1 MQTFYDSC
9 LFILYQQSEKVNQTK
24 NATLILS
31 IRKRETVTVSLF
43 RRIEISSILYGAPYG
58 VKRDA
63 GYGDGKI
70 VFKYA
75 AFSVLSCLI
84 SSIVGLLVGIFLLP
98 HAIFPAFSSE
108 LFMPALASTL
118 HPVSGLWAS
127 LCFLPFWALR
137 CSLRFRMYD
146 AGLPKSCA
154 PRRLR
159 RGGKS
164 FWKNYLFFGTPC
176 PSDLN
181 RHCATCSA
189 TKRIL

>member
-84 SSIVGLLVGIFLLP
+84 SSIVGLLV
-98 HAIFPAFSSE
+98 
-108 LFMPALASTL
+108 
-118 HPVSGLWAS
+118 
-127 LCFLPFWALR
+127 
-137 CSLRFRMYD
+137 
-146 AGLPKSCA
+146 
-154 PRRLR
+154 
-159 RGGKS
+159 
-164 FWKNYLFFGTPC
+164 
-176 PSDLN
+176 
-181 RHCATCSA
+181 
-189 TKRIL
+189 